1 MTDAP
6 PVTGKYIFA
15 HKQTYSQKG
24 NSKNRS
30 IRAIIEELERLEGAC
45 PHVPSPQPPD
55 ILAGMQPRDLI
66 GMIEARTA
74 EQNRV
79 LRKMRKECPD
89 RKAELRGIRVDT
101 HVLVAAVF
109 SYPDT
114 VDDMDED
121 EYLAWRDAV
130 IAFAR
135 CDAEANGLE
144 VMTIV
149 EHRDE
154 SHPHLHILA
163 LPVISDT
170 NPRMNAKLCH
180 EGHVAQDK
188 HIRNGWS
195 GSPSRSYRRV
205 MSAWQDRYHA
215 EVGSKHGQ
223 ARTGPKRRR
232 LDRATWKAEQN
243 RIALLKEAA
252 KAEHR
257 ATSAND
263 RAEQAEAR
271 EMAAAKRTAAQRL
284 QEAEL
289 GQRLAEEGLIS
300 ALATADA
307 DERLLSRLER
317 RTDPRGYPA
326 RNADENAEL
335 HARVDTIIREGLDAL
350 SAGSPGISLAERFR
364 DMLEMM
370 ADWTSRLA
378 DAMPRWFRWEELA
391 DRIARTAQRM
401 FGWSSRPDTLAST
414 IEATPAWHDIEAF
427 ARRNLD
433 SALGVAAL
441 VAQNTVPEPPQSR
454 TVFRF
459 TSD

>member
-1 MTDAP
+1 MTDTP
-6 PVTGKYIFA
+6 PVTGKSIFA

-24 NSKNRS
+24 NSKSRPV
-30 IRAIIEELERLEGAC
+30 RAIIEELERLEGAC

-55 ILAGMQPRDLI
+55 ILEGMQPHDLI
-66 GMIEARTA
+66 GMIEARVA
-74 EQNRV
+74 DQNRV

-89 RKAELRGIRVDT
+89 RKAELRGIRIDT
-101 HVLVAAVF
+101 HVLVASVF

-114 VDDMDED
+114 VDDVDED

-130 IAFAR
+130 IAFSK

-154 SHPHLHILA
+154 THPHLHILA

-180 EGHVAQDK
+180 EGHVAQDE

-215 EVGSKHGQ
+215 EVGSRHGQ

-243 RIALLKEAA
+243 RIALLKDAE
-252 KAEHR
+252 KAERR

-263 RAEQAEAR
+263 RAEKAEAR
-271 EMAAAKRTAAQRL
+271 ELAAAKCSAAHRL

-289 GQRLAEEGLIS
+289 GQRLAAEGLIS
-300 ALATADA
+300 ALAAAEA
-307 DERLLSRLER
+307 DEHLLARLDR

-326 RNADENAEL
+326 RNADENAAL
-335 HARVDTIIREGLDAL
+335 HACIDPIILEGLDAL
-350 SAGSPGISLAERFR
+350 SAGSPGVSLSERFR
-364 DMLEMM
+364 DMLAMVT
-370 ADWTSRLA
+370 DWTSRLA

-391 DRIARTAQRM
+391 DRIARTAQRI
-401 FGWSSRPDTLAST
+401 FGWPSRPDTLAGI
-414 IEATPAWHDIEAF
+414 IEATPAWHDIEAL
-427 ARRNLD
+427 ARRNLH

-441 VAQNTVPEPPQSR
+441 VAQNTVPEKPQSR
-454 TVFRF
+454 AVFRF
-459 TSD
+459 TSE

>member
-6 PVTGKYIFA
+6 PVTGKSIFA

-24 NSKNRS
+24 NSKSRS
-30 IRAIIEELERLEGAC
+30 VRSIIEELECMEGAC
-45 PHVPSPQPPD
+45 PHVSNPQPPD
-55 ILAGMQPRDLI
+55 ILEGMQPRDLI
-66 GMIEARTA
+66 DTIEGRVA
-74 EQNRV
+74 EQNRI
-79 LRKMRKECPD
+79 LRKMRKEFPD

-101 HVLVAAVF
+101 HVLVASVF

-114 VDDMDED
+114 VEDADEE
-121 EYLAWRDAV
+121 EYQAWREAV

-135 CDAEANGLE
+135 GDAEANGLE

-163 LPVISDT
+163 LPVISDA
-170 NPRMNAKLCH
+170 NPRRNAKQCH
-180 EGHVAQDK
+180 EGHVAQDE
-188 HIRNGWS
+188 HVRNGWS
-195 GSPSRSYRRV
+195 GSPSRSYRRA
-205 MSAWQDRYHA
+205 MSAWQDRYHS

-243 RIALLKEAA
+243 RIALLKDAE
-252 KAEHR
+252 KAERR
-257 ATSAND
+257 ATSVND

-271 EMAAAKRTAAQRL
+271 EQAAAKHSAAHRL

-289 GQRLAEEGLIS
+289 GQRLAAEGLIS
-300 ALATADA
+300 ALAVAEA
-307 DERLLSRLER
+307 DEHLLARLDR

-326 RNADENAEL
+326 RNPDENAEL
-335 HARVDTIIREGLDAL
+335 HACVDPIIREGLDAL

-364 DMLEMM
+364 DMLAMVT
-370 ADWTSRLA
+370 DWTSRLA

-391 DRIARTAQRM
+391 DRIARTAQRI
-401 FGWSSRPDTLAST
+401 FGWSSRPDTLAGT
-414 IEATPAWHDIEAF
+414 IEATPAWHDIEAS
-427 ARRNLD
+427 ARRDLD
-433 SALGVAAL
+433 RALGVAAL

-454 TVFRF
+454 AVFRF